1 MIKTGTMLK
10 RDLVEQVIRGAR
22 EYSIGTVLF
31 HQAVGRLL
39 SLNVT
44 DMKCLD
50 LVTLNGSASPSEL
63 ADHTGLSTGATT
75 AMIDRLEKA
84 KMVERRP
91 NPKDRRGITVVLSKE
106 AMRKLP
112 ALFASLANAME
123 VLVSRYP
130 KSELEVLADFF
141 LKVGLLWKEEREIFS
156 SDLMNESVRGKPRSE
171 GAPWTWDPGWPRG
184 GDDITGSSPSLQL
197 VAHPTPRKAR
207 RRDRR

>member
-130 KSELEVLADFF
+130 KSELEVLADFLTKKF
-141 LKVGLLWKEEREIFS
+141 AKWK
-156 SDLMNESVRGKPRSE
+156 
-171 GAPWTWDPGWPRG
+171 
-184 GDDITGSSPSLQL
+184 
-197 VAHPTPRKAR
+197 R
-207 RRDRR
+207 R